1 VPNKFRVVAPL
12 LAVALVGACT
22 GDPAPPASG
31 DPDGTTLVLAVAE
44 EPAALNP
51 LAGYA
56 PNGAAKI
63 FDGLVEHEENRS
75 LRPALADALPEPAA
89 DGRSWTVRLRPGV
102 TFSDGT
108 PFEAQDVVATYQA
121 VLDPARESPV
131 RQRFAM
137 LAGVTALDAS
147 TVRFDL
153 TAPYSPFP
161 ELLVLGIL
169 PSEAL
174 AAPELPD
181 PPVGTGPYRLT
192 EWRRGTSMVLEA
204 NESYYDGAPA
214 ITKVTVE
221 FIPDDET
228 RAARLR
234 EGKLDGAAL
243 PPELANEFE
252 NTDGLQLVAHSAA
265 DVRAIALPSG
275 PVTGDPALRLALN
288 HAVDREAIVAG
299 TLAGRG
305 RVAYTPMPDVLA
317 EFVEPDATYDHDLTQ
332 ALDLL
337 ATAGWVPGAGGI
349 RTKNGVL
356 AQFTVRYVDGDSI
369 AAGLAEAFANDAR
382 ALGVQVDPEAVPADE
397 LTGPAV
403 IGFGNPFDPDPALY
417 PLLHSAVGDYSDATV
432 DSALVTGR
440 TATDPA
446 QRATA
451 YRRLQRA
458 WLTAPSM
465 VVLAAPQHTYV
476 IRESWDGYEP
486 VVDAASADFTWG
498 AWWNLQ
504 TWTPR

>member
-12 LAVALVGACT
+12 LAVTLLGACT

-31 DPDGTTLVLAVAE
+31 DPDGTSLVLAVAE

-63 FDGLVEHEENRS
+63 FDGLVEHTSNRS
-75 LRPALADALPEPAA
+75 LRPALANDLPEPSA
-89 DGRSWTVRLRPGV
+89 DGRSWTVRLRPNV

-121 VLDPARESPV
+121 ALDAPIRD
-131 RQRFAM
+131 RFAM

-153 TAPYSPFP
+153 TAPYAPFP

-181 PPVGTGPYRLT
+181 PLVGTGPYRLA
-192 EWRRGTSMVLEA
+192 EWNRGANMVLEA
-204 NESYYDGAPA
+204 NESYYGGAPA

-221 FIPDDET
+221 FIPDDQA
-228 RAARLR
+228 RATRLR
-234 EGKLDGAAL
+234 AGKLDGAAL
-243 PPELANEFE
+243 PPELANEFD
-252 NTDGLQLVAHSAA
+252 NSDGLQLVAHSAA
-265 DVRAIALPSG
+265 DVRAVVLPTG

-299 TLAGRG
+299 TFAGRG
-305 RVAYTPMPDVLA
+305 RVAYTPMPDVLT
-317 EFVEPDATYDHDLTQ
+317 EFVEPNASYDHDLTQ

-337 ATAGWVPGAGGI
+337 GAAGWVPGVGGI

-356 AQFTVRYVDGDSI
+356 AQFTVRYLDGDSI

-382 ALGVQVDPEAVPADE
+382 ALGIQVDPEAVPADQ
-397 LTGPAV
+397 LTGPV
-403 IGFGNPFDPDPALY
+403 VMGFGNPFDPDPALY
-417 PLLHSAVGDYSDATV
+417 PLLHSATAVGDYSDATV
-432 DSALVTGR
+432 DSALATGR
-440 TATDPA
+440 GATDPA

-458 WLTAPSM
+458 WLNAPSM
-465 VVLAAPQHTYV
+465 VVLATPEHTYV
-476 IRESWDGYEP
+476 IRESWDGYQP

>member
-1 VPNKFRVVAPL
+1 MPNKFRVVAPL
-12 LAVALVGACT
+12 LAVTLVGACT

-31 DPDGTTLVLAVAE
+31 DPDGTSLVLAVAD

-63 FDGLVEHEENRS
+63 FDGLVEHTSNRS
-75 LRPALADALPEPAA
+75 LRPALANDLPEPSA
-89 DGRSWTVRLRPGV
+89 DGRSWTVRLRSGV

-121 VLDPARESPV
+121 ARTAEI
-131 RQRFAM
+131 RDRFTM
-137 LAGVTALDAS
+137 LSNVTALDAS

-153 TAPYSPFP
+153 TAPYAPFP

-174 AAPELPD
+174 ATPELPD
-181 PPVGTGPYRLT
+181 PLVGTGPYRLA
-192 EWRRGTSMVLEA
+192 EWDRGTSMVLEA
-204 NESYYDGAPA
+204 NEDYYDGPPA

-221 FIPDDET
+221 FIADDQA
-228 RAARLR
+228 RATRLR

-252 NTDGLQLVAHSAA
+252 NIDGLQVVAHSAA
-265 DVRAIALPSG
+265 DVRAVVLPTG

-317 EFVEPDATYDHDLTQ
+317 EFVEPDATYDHDVTQ

-337 ATAGWVPGAGGI
+337 GTAGWVPGAGGI

-356 AQFTVRYVDGDSI
+356 AQFTVRYLDGDAI

-382 ALGVQVDPEAVPADE
+382 ALGVQVDPEAVPADQ
-397 LTGPAV
+397 LTGPV
-403 IGFGNPFDPDPALY
+403 VMGFGNPFDPDPALY
-417 PLLHSAVGDYSDATV
+417 PLLHSSTAVGDYTDATV
-432 DSALVTGR
+432 DSALAIGR

-458 WLTAPSM
+458 WLNAPSM
-465 VVLAAPQHTYV
+465 VVLATPEHTYV
-476 IRESWDGYEP
+476 MRESWDGYQP
-486 VVDAASADFTWG
+486 VVDAANADFTWG

-504 TWTPR
+504 AWTPR